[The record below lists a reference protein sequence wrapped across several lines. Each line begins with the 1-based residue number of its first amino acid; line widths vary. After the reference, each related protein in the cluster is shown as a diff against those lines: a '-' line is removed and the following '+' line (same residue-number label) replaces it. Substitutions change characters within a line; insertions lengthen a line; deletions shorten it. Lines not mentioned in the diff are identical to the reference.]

1 MKIRQ
6 AIAAAAVIT
15 ACTLGTVSTQGT
27 ASASAPAATTTTAQ
41 VQGFWQFM
49 HDLQQYPYSCTA
61 YHSNIVGNGVF
72 GGVQNVTE
80 TPIYEGTCL
89 QSFLLVLD
97 YDATF
102 YTVNTNNN
110 PDA

>member
-1 MKIRQ
+1 MKARQ
-6 AIAAAAVIT
+6 AIAASAVVIG
-15 ACTLGTVSTQGT
+15 CTLGSLSTQSAG
-27 ASASAPAATTTTAQ
+27 ASVPPPTPA
-41 VQGFWQFM
+41 VQAFWQFM

-72 GGVQNVTE
+72 GGVENVQE

-89 QSFLLVLD
+89 QAFLLVLD